1 MKKFSLSILFGI
13 ISILS
18 INASSEIDFPI
29 IDLKCYNKRPADG
42 IVQLGPRTLVSSPVV
57 YLNNHNLIF
66 ETAGFCHS
74 VTLIDVQTDEV
85 VYETIV
91 TESTT
96 QISLPA
102 YLEGE
107 YEIRFNSDRY
117 YYYGNI
123 EL

>member
-1 MKKFSLSILFGI
+1 MKKFSLSILLGI

-18 INASSEIDFPI
+18 IYASSEIDFPI

-42 IVQLGPRTLVSSPVV
+42 IDQLGPRTLVSSPVV

-96 QISLPA
+96 QISIPT

-107 YEIRFNSDRY
+107 YEIRFDCDRY
-117 YYYGNI
+117 YYSGYL

>member
-1 MKKFSLSILFGI
+1 MKKFSLSILLGI

-18 INASSEIDFPI
+18 IYASSEIDFPI

-42 IVQLGPRTLVSSPVV
+42 IDQLGPRTLVSSPVV

-74 VTLIDVQTDEV
+74 VILIDINTDEV
-85 VYETIV
+85 VYETII
-91 TESTT
+91 TDSTT

>member
-1 MKKFSLSILFGI
+1 MKKFSLSTLFGI

-18 INASSEIDFPI
+18 IYASSDVDFTI

-42 IVQLGPRTLVSSPVV
+42 IDQLGPRTLVSSPVV